1 MSQPTKTAVFK
12 TARMVIKADN
22 ACRQSGLAV
31 KVKPVP
37 PSVSS
42 DCGMCLEI
50 TAAEV
55 EQFKALMASLNI
67 EMKIYDN
74 NLI

>member
-1 MSQPTKTAVFK
+1 
-12 TARMVIKADN
+12 
-22 ACRQSGLAV
+22 
-31 KVKPVP
+31 
-37 PSVSS
+37 
-42 DCGMCLEI
+42 MCLEI
-50 TAAEV
+50 AAAQV